1 MVGAMPQPA
10 MVIALRAETADTV
23 ATAEAEAEV
32 AAAATASS
40 TGGGNQHRSDRVAA
54 SFRLGRGRP
63 RRNNITGRLDYRPT
77 GPAVVV
83 LAYPR
88 VERPQL

>member
-40 TGGGNQHRSDRVAA
+40 TGGGNQHRSAVAA

-63 RRNNITGRLDYRPT
+63 RRNNITGRLDYCPT